1 MKASPPLQYLLHK
14 FYVNC
19 KKKGTEKKT
28 NKPKEK
34 YLNRFFKC
42 SFLTKND
49 IPKSKIHQ
57 FKGEKRK
64 STILDKIKNIK
75 LENLQI

>member
-1 MKASPPLQYLLHK
+1 M
-14 FYVNC
+14 N
-19 KKKGTEKKT
+19 GIEKNN

-34 YLNRFFKC
+34 YLNRFFNR
-42 SFLTKND
+42 SFLTYSDN
-49 IPKSKIHQ
+49 PKIKIHQ

-75 LENLQI
+75 SENLQI